1 MLFICLLSACSVTP
15 KMGDEPT
22 DPPPQLVLGKQRDAT
37 GRVIYEWDRPAA
49 FGKVVGQRKV
59 LGDAACLMGRAD
71 LEALGFH
78 PFAKD
83 AEGSHIPGGGYFCA
97 VKERKGKAA
106 PTAPMLVR
114 TNGVLGWDQPGLFG
128 EVPEEHKIRGDAVCS
143 KAQPGFEAAAYHP
156 AAQDEAGKPLKGGGF
171 FCAPKRNGSS
181 AIG

>member
-1 MLFICLLSACSVTP
+1 
-15 KMGDEPT
+15 
-22 DPPPQLVLGKQRDAT
+22 VLGKQRDAT

-128 EVPEEHKIRGDAVCS
+128 EVPEEMLTL
-143 KAQPGFEAAAYHP
+143 EA
-156 AAQDEAGKPLKGGGF
+156 EAGRIKLPAKTVKPTEVPTEE
-171 FCAPKRNGSS
+171 PKRMGRPPKVD
-181 AIG
+181 